1 MFTIVFTMFTIF
13 TTLSLKFCLLL
24 GCQKTLKIS
33 RVQIPEKMKKIYQV
47 QKNYSKIYN
56 YSIDHGKCTGNY
68 RWMLSENELSAFFG
82 FSDTSECML
91 MFFYASLMWTT
102 PHVSSTYLEQS
113 RLHAWKMQVSPRETQ
128 YSMLFE
134 DAVIMSF
141 NIPITSHI
149 IYYSIM
155 WKRL

>member
-1 MFTIVFTMFTIF
+1 
-13 TTLSLKFCLLL
+13 
-24 GCQKTLKIS
+24 
-33 RVQIPEKMKKIYQV
+33 
-47 QKNYSKIYN
+47 
-56 YSIDHGKCTGNY
+56 
-68 RWMLSENELSAFFG
+68 MLSENELSAFFG

-149 IYYSIM
+149 IYYRIM
-155 WKRL
+155 WRRLQKLFDNFRNGGLWRMGAGNWKNQKKNQKIFKKFSKNFQKIFKKF